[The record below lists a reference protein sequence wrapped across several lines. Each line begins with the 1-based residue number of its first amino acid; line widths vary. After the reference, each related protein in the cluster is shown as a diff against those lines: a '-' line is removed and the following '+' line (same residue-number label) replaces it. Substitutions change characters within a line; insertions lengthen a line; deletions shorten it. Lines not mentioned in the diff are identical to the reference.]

1 MHPDVEQAPVPGTHP
16 AHFLLGLTL
25 EDGWKV
31 LSRDG
36 TEGGFS
42 VGYLVQH
49 PDGRL
54 AFLKA
59 VDLSSAFQE
68 LNMMVALQ
76 DIAERHNFEVA
87 LLETCRHMSRVVSAV
102 THGQIRVEGASV
114 PVPYI
119 ILERADADVRAHLAS
134 HTYDAAWILR
144 CLHHI
149 TVGVRQLH
157 SARFAHND
165 LKPANV
171 LVFSELGTKVG
182 DLGKAVDEVGRS
194 PFTGENFPGDY
205 QYAPPE
211 VLYLE
216 HQPDLWLHRLRCDL
230 YQLGGL
236 TTFLFTQR
244 HFNDFLYG
252 ALEPSLRPAPL
263 NGMVM
268 GNFSGSLP
276 YLLEAFDEALNQI
289 SSSLSSCLPAK
300 LVGPVLRSIQELC
313 FPDPVRRGEARNAS
327 GRPMVNLEGYVSLYN
342 RLAVEAELEL
352 KRQQRPDHQ

>member
-1 MHPDVEQAPVPGTHP
+1 MHPHVEPAPAPNTHP
-16 AHFLLGLTL
+16 AHFLQNLTL
-25 EDGWKV
+25 VDGWKV

-36 TEGGFS
+36 AQGGFS

-59 VDLSSAFQE
+59 VDLSSIFQE
-68 LNMMVALQ
+68 LDMMVALQ
-76 DIAERHNFEVA
+76 EVTERHNFEVG
-87 LLETCRHMSRVVSAV
+87 LLEICRNMSRVVSAV
-102 THGQIRVEGASV
+102 THGQVRVAGATV

-134 HTYDAAWILR
+134 HACDAAWILR

-171 LVFSELGTKVG
+171 LVFSESGAKLG

-194 PFTGENFPGDY
+194 PFSEESFPGDY
-205 QYAPPE
+205 QFAPPE

-216 HQPDLWLHRLRCDL
+216 RQADLWLHRLRCDL

-236 TTFLFTQR
+236 STFLFTQR

-252 ALEPSLRPAPL
+252 ALEPSLRPATL

-276 YLLEAFDEALNQI
+276 YLLEAFAEALVQI
-289 SSSLSSCLPAK
+289 SSSLTTCLPAQ
-300 LVGPVLRSIQELC
+300 LVAPVLRSIQELC
-313 FPDPVRRGEARNAS
+313 FPDPARRGQPRGTS
-327 GRPMVNLEGYVSLYN
+327 GKPMINLEGYVSLYN
-342 RLAVEAELEL
+342 RLAVEAELEI
-352 KRQQRPDHQ
+352 KRQQRSGNR

>member
-1 MHPDVEQAPVPGTHP
+1 MPQHVESVPTPNTHP
-16 AHFLLGLTL
+16 AHFLLGMTV
-25 EDGWKV
+25 EDGWEV

-36 TEGGFS
+36 SQGGFS
-42 VGYLVQH
+42 VGYLVRH

-59 VDLSSAFQE
+59 VDLSSTFQE

-76 DIAERHNFEVA
+76 EVSERHNFEVA
-87 LLETCRHMSRVVSAV
+87 LLESCRHMSRVVSAV
-102 THGQIRVEGASV
+102 THGQVKVPGAAV

-119 ILERADADVRAHLAS
+119 ILERADADVRAHLAA
-134 HTYDAAWILR
+134 HACDAAWILR

-171 LVFSELGTKVG
+171 LVFNELGAKLG

-194 PFTGENFPGDY
+194 PFSEDHFPGDY
-205 QYAPPE
+205 QFAPPE

-216 HQPDLWLHRLRCDL
+216 HQADRWLHRLRCDL

-252 ALEPSLRPAPL
+252 ALDLSLRPAPL
-263 NGMVM
+263 NGQVM
-268 GNFSGSLP
+268 GNFGGSLP
-276 YLLEAFDEALNQI
+276 HLIEAFEEALSQI
-289 SSSLSSCLPAK
+289 AGSLSTCLPAR
-300 LVGPVLRSIQELC
+300 LVAPVLRSIQELC
-313 FPDPVRRGEARNAS
+313 FPDPVRRGQPQGVE
-327 GRPMVNLEGYVSLYN
+327 GRQTADLQQYVSLYN
-342 RLAVEAELEL
+342 RLALEAELEL
-352 KRQQRPDHQ
+352 KRQPRPGNA